1 MSDERQGLP
10 SASSAHRYAL
20 CPGSFLLEQ
29 SIQQPEVSGSDA
41 QIGNRI
47 HGYLAGEG
55 IALNEEEFRI
65 ATDSRLQEIELVK
78 AVFPFQDRLQI
89 MREKRLWDYDAD
101 FSKSWSGKPDV
112 VYHDATRAL
121 VIDYKTGRGEV
132 QHATGNVQLRA
143 LAVLIQISRGPF
155 SEITVAIIQPLAG
168 EPTTCTYGAE
178 DLVRASSEMTT
189 LMDDIRKPGQPRN
202 PSTDACKYCKAKE
215 VCPEARGIVEQ
226 LPALV
231 PRDGLE
237 IVMTPEQI
245 AEFLAVA
252 PVAEAVIESVRGK
265 ARRMIEAGQT
275 VPGWKLKPGAIRES
289 IINPELAFSRFMD
302 SGGTQAQF
310 VQAITVAKTKF
321 KDAVK
326 AATGRKGKDLD
337 GFVEIMLEGCTE
349 AKVTAPS
356 LVQDK
361 EVAK

>member
-1 MSDERQGLP
+1 MSDERHGLP

-29 SIQQPEVSGSDA
+29 SIQQPDVSGADA

-55 IALNEEEFRI
+55 ISLNEEETRI
-65 ATDSRLQEIELVK
+65 ATDCRLQEVELAK
-78 AVFPFQDRLQI
+78 AVFPFKENLQR
-89 MREKRLWDYDAD
+89 MREKRLWDYDGN
-101 FSKSWSGKPDV
+101 FNRSWSGKPDV
-112 VYHDATRAL
+112 VYHDESRAL

-143 LAVLIQISRGPF
+143 LAVLVNISRGPF
-155 SEITVAIIQPLAG
+155 TEITVAIIQPLAG
-168 EPTTCTYGAE
+168 EPTTCTYGAK
-178 DLVRASSEMTT
+178 DLIRAESEISQ
-189 LMDDIRKPGQPRN
+189 LMIDIRNPGQPRN
-202 PSTDACKYCKAKE
+202 PSTEACRYCKAKE
-215 VCPEARGIVEQ
+215 ICPEARGVVEH

-245 AEFLAVA
+245 AVFLEKV
-252 PVAEAVIESVRGK
+252 PLAEAVIEAVRGK
-265 ARRMIEAGQT
+265 ARRMLEAKQEI
-275 VPGWKLKPGAIRES
+275 PGWRLKPGAIRET
-289 IINPELAFSRFMD
+289 ITNPELAFSRFLD
-302 SGGTQAQF
+302 AGGTQAQF
-310 VQAITVAKTKF
+310 VAAITVAKTKF

-326 AATGRKGKDLD
+326 AATGKKGRDLD

-349 AKVTAPS
+349 AKATAPS